1 MISKTTAKFIKSLQ
15 LKKYRKEEQSFL
27 VEGKKS
33 VQEVLRSDFEVTM
46 LIVTNDFI
54 KDSIIPKDIYTIEV
68 SEKELEKVG
77 ALKSN
82 NQALAVVK
90 MKVQESFIINPAEYV
105 IALEDINDPGNL
117 GTIIRIADWYGI
129 SKVLASP
136 NTADFYNP
144 KVISASKGSF
154 TRVDIWY
161 MELDEI
167 LSKAGVP
174 VYGAMLSGENVHQ
187 VKFSEGGV
195 LLMGNE
201 AHGISEEMEKMVSS
215 KITIPAYGGA
225 ESLNVAMATAI
236 ICDNVKRSLA
246 APL

>member
-33 VQEVLRSDFEVTM
+33 VQEVLQSDFEVTM
-46 LIVTNDFI
+46 LLATNDFI
-54 KDSIIPKDIYTIEV
+54 KDTIIPEEIEIIEA
-68 SEKELEKVG
+68 SEKDLEKIG
-77 ALKSN
+77 TLKSN

-90 MKVQESFIINPAEYV
+90 MKEDKRFTMSSSEYV
-105 IALEDINDPGNL
+105 IALDDINDPGNL

-154 TRVDIWY
+154 ARVDVWY
-161 MELDEI
+161 KD
-167 LSKAGVP
+167 LSEVLSDVEVP
-174 VYGAMLSGENVHQ
+174 VYGALLDGENVHQ
-187 VKFSEGGV
+187 VSFSKGGI

-201 AHGISEEMEKMVSS
+201 AHGISAEIEKMVTS
-215 KITIPAYGGA
+215 KITIPAYGRA

-236 ICDNVKRSLA
+236 ICDNVKRSLS